1 MTTFPRIVAP
11 VLSLAFVLG
20 VAGCGAYEPK
30 PVPAQGEAK
39 PAAPQAQPVALAAK
53 PKDAA
58 PPAEAA
64 PQSSSPTKPQDRPAT
79 LTATAAPESPV
90 SAKSITVDPNS
101 PPPAPSTLKL
111 EPELLDLG
119 TVGVNKFGVGTV
131 KLTNT
136 GTEPITLSKCQTSC
150 GCTSTNCPTG
160 QQLQPGE
167 SREVEIRITA
177 GAYDR
182 PIKKDVTF
190 HVDGQRPVSLPVSL
204 TVVAYVKV
212 EPMTIDPNKHLDGKV
227 VMRATDGVAF
237 HITGMSP
244 PIIEEFGTEDK
255 VEHEVL
261 LDWDKWRELG
271 QQRKLVF
278 TVSHPQVTELTIS
291 VVSPRPAGAASS
303 QPHQLSPIQETK
315 QNLVDRGVVQTSM
328 DPPSVAEK
336 LAVSVRYGDPKP
348 CSEALAKNELDQAS
362 KNDLLNLA
370 ARNGRVE
377 IMLMLLEG
385 GAEAEA
391 KDKVGRTALMSAV
404 QSRNPEALR
413 LLVQKGANVNSRD
426 SQDGTALLRAA
437 GMYGNAPTVVALIE
451 AGADVNA
458 ADRNGQTP
466 LMWAA
471 RWGDAARVEALLKA
485 GAKTDARDAKG
496 LSAADYARAR
506 AEADADAAKVTALL
520 GP

>member
-1 MTTFPRIVAP
+1 VAP
-11 VLSLAFVLG
+11 
-20 VAGCGAYEPK
+20 
-30 PVPAQGEAK
+30 
-39 PAAPQAQPVALAAK
+39 QP
-53 PKDAA
+53 
-58 PPAEAA
+58 
-64 PQSSSPTKPQDRPAT
+64 SSPQKPQERPES
-79 LTATAAPESPV
+79 LTATAAPDAP
-90 SAKSITVDPNS
+90 KSITVDPNA

-111 EPELLDLG
+111 EPEMLDLG
-119 TVGVNKFGVGTV
+119 TVGVNKFGVGSV
-131 KLTNT
+131 KLTNV
-136 GTEPITLSKCQTSC
+136 GTEPITLTKCQTSC

-190 HVDGQRPVSLPVSL
+190 MVDGQRPVSLPVSL

-212 EPMTIDPNKHLDGKV
+212 EPMTIDPNKNLDGKV

-237 HITGMSP
+237 HITGMNP
-244 PIIEEFGTEDK
+244 PVIEEFGTEDK
-255 VEHEVL
+255 LEHEVL

-278 TVSHPQVTELTIS
+278 TVSHPQVTELTMS
-291 VVSPRPAGAASS
+291 VVSPRPPGAAPS

-315 QNLVDRGVVQTSM
+315 DNLIQRGVVQTPM
-328 DPPSVAEK
+328 DPPNAAEK

-348 CSEALAKNELDQAS
+348 CSEALAKNELDQPS
-362 KNDLLNLA
+362 KNELLNLA

-391 KDKVGRTALMSAV
+391 KDKVGRTPLMSAV
-404 QSRNPEALR
+404 QSRNPEAIN

-437 GMYGNAPTVVALIE
+437 GTYGNAPTVVALIG

-485 GAKTDARDAKG
+485 GAKLDARDAKG

-506 AEADADAAKVTALL
+506 ADADAAKVAALL
-520 GP
+520 AP

>member
-1 MTTFPRIVAP
+1 MTTSPRIVAP
-11 VLSLAFVLG
+11 VLSLALVL

-30 PVPAQGEAK
+30 PVSAQGEAK

-53 PKDAA
+53 PKDAS

-64 PQSSSPTKPQDRPAT
+64 PQPSSPTKPQDRPET
-79 LTATAAPESPV
+79 LTATAAPESP
-90 SAKSITVDPNS
+90 KSIRVDPNA

-111 EPELLDLG
+111 EPEMLDLG

-131 KLTNT
+131 KLTNV
-136 GTEPITLSKCQTSC
+136 GTEPITLTKCQTSC

-160 QQLQPGE
+160 QQFQPGE

-190 HVDGQRPVSLPVSL
+190 MVDGQRPVSLPVSL

-227 VMRATDGVAF
+227 VMRATDAVAF

-271 QQRKLVF
+271 QQRKVVF

-291 VVSPRPAGAASS
+291 VVSPRPAS

-315 QNLVDRGVVQTSM
+315 QNLADRGVVQKSM
-328 DPPSVAEK
+328 DPPSAAEK

-404 QSRNPEALR
+404 QSRNPEALK

-451 AGADVNA
+451 AGADINA

-471 RWGDAARVEALLKA
+471 RWGDAARVEALLEA
-485 GAKTDARDAKG
+485 GAKVDARDAKG

-506 AEADADAAKVTALL
+506 ADADAAKVASLL
-520 GP
+520 AP

>member
-1 MTTFPRIVAP
+1 MKVTTFPRIVAP
-11 VLSLAFVLG
+11 VLSLAFALG

-30 PVPAQGEAK
+30 PASAKAEPK
-39 PAAPQAQPVALAAK
+39 PAATEAQPVALAAR
-53 PKDAA
+53 PKDPA
-58 PPAEAA
+58 PPAEQA
-64 PQSSSPTKPQDRPAT
+64 PQPSSPKKAKDRAESM
-79 LTATAAPESPV
+79 TATAAPDVGNPV
-90 SAKSITVDPNS
+90 AVDPNA

-111 EPELLDLG
+111 EPETLDLG

-131 KLTNT
+131 KVTNV
-136 GTEPITLSKCQTSC
+136 GTEPITLTKCQTSC

-167 SREVEIRITA
+167 SRDVEIRITA

-190 HVDGQRPVSLPVSL
+190 MVDGQRPVSLPVSL

-212 EPMTIDPNKHLDGKV
+212 EPMTMDPNKNLDGKI

-237 HITGMSP
+237 HIKSMSP

-255 VEHEVL
+255 LDHEVH

-291 VVSPRPAGAASS
+291 VVSPRPSGAGAS
-303 QPHQLSPIQETK
+303 QPHPLSPIQETK

-328 DPPSVAEK
+328 APPSAAEK
-336 LAVSVRYGDPKP
+336 LSVSVRYGDPKP

-385 GAEAEA
+385 GAQAET
-391 KDKVGRTALMSAV
+391 KDKVGRTPLMSAV
-404 QSRNPEALR
+404 QSRNPDALK
-413 LLVQKGANVNSRD
+413 LLVQKGADVNSRD
-426 SQDGTALLRAA
+426 SQDGTAILRAA
-437 GMYGNAPTVVALIE
+437 GTYGNAPTVVALIE

-485 GAKTDARDAKG
+485 GAKPDARDAKG

-506 AEADADAAKVTALL
+506 ADADAAKVTALL
-520 GP
+520 AP